1 MQREISPGST
11 HLRGSSQVTVRLNFV
26 SVTRKG
32 RELVLKG
39 FKEFISRGNVVDL
52 AVAVVIGAA
61 FTGLVT
67 AFTQNVV
74 QPLIDRIGA
83 GPDTEYGILRIP
95 LGADKYVDLNAVLSA
110 GINFLIVAAVIY
122 FVIVVPFKKL
132 KERDKKVESSETE
145 LTLLTEIRD
154 LLRADANGDSAGK
167 HGSTPS

>member
-1 MQREISPGST
+1 M
-11 HLRGSSQVTVRLNFV
+11 
-26 SVTRKG
+26 
-32 RELVLKG
+32 LKG
-39 FKEFISRGNVVDL
+39 FKEFISRGNVIDL

-67 AFTQNVV
+67 AFTSNVV

-132 KERDKKVESSETE
+132 KERDTKVESEETE

-154 LLRADANGDSAGK
+154 LLRANADGEPGGK
-167 HGSTPS
+167 HGSATALTDHTE

>member
-1 MQREISPGST
+1 M
-11 HLRGSSQVTVRLNFV
+11 
-26 SVTRKG
+26 
-32 RELVLKG
+32 LKG
-39 FKEFISRGNVVDL
+39 FKEFISRGNVIDL

-67 AFTQNVV
+67 AFTTNVV

-132 KERDKKVESSETE
+132 KERDKKVESEETE

-154 LLRADANGDSAGK
+154 LLRANADGDSGGK
-167 HGSTPS
+167 HGGAAAVTDHTE